1 MKRRGSRRL
10 RANERRFVQ
19 EISPLDYTD
28 IGIPKGAVVR
38 VALIDTEAPTPDK
51 PYRYF
56 VEQTR
61 LKHVSKTGALLKR
74 PRKIVTPGASP
85 GTVAFIDYQ
94 AWRQAGDAGVYI
106 QYMATRDDM
115 RGKGFG
121 RLLLD
126 HFMETAAAQGVTYIN
141 FGKIMN
147 QSMWHLFEKWH
158 EAHRDG
164 RYAPIV
170 TGKRFF

>member
-38 VALIDTEAPTPDK
+38 IALIDTDAPTPDK

-56 VEQTR
+56 VEKTQ

-85 GTVAFIDYQ
+85 GTVTFIDYQ
-94 AWRQAGDAGVYI
+94 AWGKAGDAGAYL

-115 RGKGFG
+115 RRKGFG
-121 RLLLD
+121 KLLLD
-126 HFMETAAAQGVTYIN
+126 HFMEQAAAQGIAYIN
-141 FGKIMN
+141 FGKILN
-147 QSMWHLFEKWH
+147 KSMWRMFEKWRDAH
-158 EAHRDG
+158 EQK
-164 RYAPIV
+164 RYAPLV
-170 TGKRFF
+170 MGKQFF